1 MNGSLSES
9 AFAAIVE
16 AGCPSCRAKK
26 LTIEAL
32 LVEKVPL
39 LAGEVF
45 GSPSWAYKGEDFVR
59 GTYRIE
65 CHGCRTEIFS
75 ATTCP
80 RCGAAG
86 GLTRALERLSD
97 FHLPRAC
104 EHCGS
109 EQLTAKA
116 FAPARVVYEGKRA
129 DKPRPQA
136 GPEEPGFHP
145 FEAVC
150 KVCERGIETK
160 DPCPVCGGDSS
171 LTTTSSVPQPR

>member
-1 MNGSLSES
+1 MSGFLSES
-9 AFAAIVE
+9 GFAALLE
-16 AGCPSCRAKK
+16 AGCPGCHAKK
-26 LTIEAL
+26 VMIEAL

-65 CHGCRTEIFS
+65 CHGCRKELF
-75 ATTCP
+75 ATSECP
-80 RCGAAG
+80 RCGVSG
-86 GLTRALERLSD
+86 GAQRALEQVSD
-97 FHLPRAC
+97 FPLPRRC
-104 EHCGS
+104 EHCGG

-129 DKPRPQA
+129 EKPRAQA

-145 FEAVC
+145 FEVTC
-150 KVCERGIETK
+150 KTCDRVVLPEAS
-160 DPCPVCGGDSS
+160 CPLCGG
-171 LTTTSSVPQPR
+171 

>member
-1 MNGSLSES
+1 MSGLLSES
-9 AFAAIVE
+9 AFAALLE
-16 AGCPSCRAKK
+16 AGCPSCGAKK
-26 LTIEAL
+26 LAIEAL

-65 CHGCRTEIFS
+65 CHGCRKELF
-75 ATTCP
+75 ATAECP
-80 RCGAAG
+80 RCGASDG
-86 GLTRALERLSD
+86 VQHALERVSD
-97 FHLPRAC
+97 FSLPRSC

-109 EQLTAKA
+109 EQLSAKA

-129 DKPRPQA
+129 EKPRPQA

-145 FEAVC
+145 FEAAC
-150 KVCERGIETK
+150 KVCGRVISTQGA
-160 DPCPVCGGDSS
+160 CPLCGDDS
-171 LTTTSSVPQPR
+171 